1 MAKQL
6 LFSDSARR
14 KMMGGV
20 DILAQAVGSTLGPT
34 GRNVIISKSFGGPLV
49 TKDGVT
55 VSKEIELPDPFE
67 NMGAKL
73 VNVVASKTSDVAGDG
88 TTTATILARAIYREG
103 LRNVTSGANPTA
115 VRRGIEK
122 AVEVAVSELHE
133 KLSRP
138 VSKKEE
144 IAQVAAISANNDP
157 AIGNMLADA
166 VERVG
171 RDGVI
176 TVEEGKTASTTL
188 EFVEGMQFDK
198 GYLSPY
204 FVTSPT
210 TMEVIFEDAL
220 ILLHE
225 KKISSLR
232 EMIPLLE
239 KVAQSGKP
247 LLIVAEDLEGEALA
261 TLVVNKLRGVL
272 NIAAVKAPGFG
283 DRRKAMLGDMAVL
296 TGGTVISE
304 DLGLKLENLQLS
316 QLGRAKQV
324 KVDKDTTTIIQGD
337 GKKADIQRRIDQLR
351 RQIEETDSEYD
362 KEKFQERLAKLSG
375 GVALVR
381 VGAPTEADMKQTK
394 ARVED
399 ALHATRAAAEEGI
412 VPGGGVALIRVIP
425 AVEKLHAELQGDE
438 KLGAAIVLRALEEPT
453 RYIASNSGHDGG
465 VIAQEVKSNSGA
477 VGFDANTGNFVDMF
491 EAGIIDPTKVT
502 RTALQNAASIAALM
516 LTTEAMVTSIKDDE
530 KEALPRSKA
539 LSARDLG
546 GKGNLARDGSL
557 QSVPPGF
564 FFRRESHFLVSIP
577 SVPAGSSVRNWCRM
591 IFWEYQWSWVKSRD
605 GLFPALQRP

>member
-1 MAKQL
+1 VAKQL
-6 LFSDSARR
+6 LFSDAARR
-14 KMMGGV
+14 KMNDGV
-20 DILAQAVGSTLGPT
+20 DTLARAVGTTLGPT
-34 GRNVIISKSFGGPLV
+34 GRNVILSKSFGGPTV

-55 VSKEIELPDPFE
+55 VAKEIELADPFE

-103 LRNVTSGANPTA
+103 LKNITAGANPTA
-115 VRRGIEK
+115 IRRGIEK
-122 AVEVAVSELHE
+122 GVEAAVAEL
-133 KLSRP
+133 KSKISRP

-144 IAQVAAISANNDP
+144 IAQVGSISANNDP
-157 AIGNMLADA
+157 EIGNMLADA

-176 TVEEGKTASTTL
+176 TVEEGKTATTVL

-204 FVTSPT
+204 FVTNPS
-210 TMEVIFEDAL
+210 TMEVVFEDAL

-247 LLIVAEDLEGEALA
+247 LLIIAEEVEGEALA

-272 NIAAVKAPGFG
+272 NICAVKAPGFG

-296 TGGTVISE
+296 TGGTVMSE
-304 DLGLKLENLQLS
+304 DLGLKLENLQIT
-316 QLGRAKQV
+316 QLGRAKQI
-324 KVDKDTTTIIQGD
+324 KVNKDSTTLIQGA
-337 GKKADIQRRIDQLR
+337 GKRSEIQRRIDQLR

-375 GVALVR
+375 GVALIR

-394 ARVED
+394 ARIED

-412 VPGGGVALIRVIP
+412 VPGGGVALLRTIP
-425 AVEKLHAELQGDE
+425 AVQKVYESLSGDE
-438 KLGAAIVLRALEEPT
+438 KLGAAIVLRGLEEPI
-453 RYIASNSGHDGG
+453 RYIASNSGHDGA
-465 VIAQEVKSNSGA
+465 VIAEEVRNLENA
-477 VGFDANTGNFVDMF
+477 MGFDANTGEFVDMF
-491 EAGIIDPTKVT
+491 QAGIVDPTKVT
-502 RTALQNAASIAALM
+502 RSALQNASSIAALM
-516 LTTEAMVTSIKDDE
+516 LTTEAMITNIKDDE
-530 KEALPRSKA
+530 KDNA
-539 LSARDLG
+539 ARVEG
-546 GKGNLARDGSL
+546 
-557 QSVPPGF
+557 
-564 FFRRESHFLVSIP
+564 
-577 SVPAGSSVRNWCRM
+577 SVR
-591 IFWEYQWSWVKSRD
+591 
-605 GLFPALQRP
+605 